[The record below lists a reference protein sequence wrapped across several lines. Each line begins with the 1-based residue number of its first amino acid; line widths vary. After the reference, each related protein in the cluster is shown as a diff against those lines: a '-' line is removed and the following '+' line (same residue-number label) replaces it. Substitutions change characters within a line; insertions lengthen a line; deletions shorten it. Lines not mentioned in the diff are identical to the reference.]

1 MTGHPARPAL
11 RSCLYRG
18 RVFHRRL
25 RPRRHRLAYDVFW
38 IYADLDELAELDR
51 ALPLFSVNRRNLV
64 SLNDAD
70 HGDGRT
76 PLRDWVTARLAEAG
90 VELPGGRIALLCHP
104 RLFGY
109 VFNPISVYFCFAADG
124 SPAAILYE
132 VTNTYR
138 DRHSYLFPLP
148 PAAGP
153 VLRHSCDKRLYV
165 SPFIGM
171 TARYDFNI
179 RIPDEALVFGIRES
193 DGDGTLLTAAVTGR
207 RQALDFRG
215 LAAALLRYPLSTV
228 KVTAGIHW
236 EALKLW
242 LKRVPYHS
250 HPPPPA
256 ESVSVIPPRKNQGQG
271 R

>member
-1 MTGHPARPAL
+1 MTGAEFGTAR

-18 RVFHRRL
+18 KVFHQRL

-38 IYADLDELAELDR
+38 IYADLDELEELDR

-70 HGDGRT
+70 HGDGNT
-76 PLRDWVTARLAEAG
+76 PLRAWVTARLAEAG
-90 VELPGGRIALLCHP
+90 IAIPGGRIALLCHP
-104 RLFGY
+104 RLLGY
-109 VFNPISVYFCFAADG
+109 VFNPISVFFCFAADG

-132 VTNTYR
+132 VTNTFH
-138 DRHSYLFPLP
+138 DRHSYLFPLAP
-148 PAAGP
+148 GAGP

-171 TARYDFNI
+171 DARYDFTL
-179 RIPDEALVFGIRES
+179 RIPGEALAFGIRES
-193 DGDGTLLTAAVTGR
+193 DPDGTLLTAAVAAR
-207 RQALDFRG
+207 RIPLTSRS
-215 LAAALLRYPLSTV
+215 LLAALLRYPLTTV
-228 KVTAGIHW
+228 KVIAGIHW

-256 ESVSVIPPRKNQGQG
+256 EEVSVIPPREN
-271 R
+271 

>member
-1 MTGHPARPAL
+1 MTERAVPPSR

-18 RVFHRRL
+18 KVIHRRL
-25 RPRRHRLAYDVFW
+25 RPRRHRLEYDVFW
-38 IYADLDELAELDR
+38 IYADLGELEALER

-70 HGDGRT
+70 HGDGET
-76 PLRDWVTARLAEAG
+76 PMRDWVTARLAEAG
-90 VELPGGRIALLCHP
+90 LELPGGRIAVLCHP

-109 VFNPISVYFCFAADG
+109 VFNPISVFFCFAADG
-124 SPAAILYE
+124 ALAAILYE
-132 VTNTYR
+132 VTNTYH
-138 DRHSYLFPLP
+138 DRHSYLFPIGG
-148 PAAGP
+148 ADGP
-153 VLRHSCDKRLYV
+153 VLRHGCDKRLYV

-171 TARYDFNI
+171 KARYDFTI
-179 RIPDEALVFGIRES
+179 RIPDDRLVFGIRET
-193 DGDGTLLTAAVTGR
+193 DAEGALLTAAVTAR
-207 RQALDFRG
+207 RSELSSRS

-242 LKRVPYHS
+242 LKGVPYHG

-256 ESVSVIPPRKNQGQG
+256 DPVSIIPPRDN
-271 R
+271 